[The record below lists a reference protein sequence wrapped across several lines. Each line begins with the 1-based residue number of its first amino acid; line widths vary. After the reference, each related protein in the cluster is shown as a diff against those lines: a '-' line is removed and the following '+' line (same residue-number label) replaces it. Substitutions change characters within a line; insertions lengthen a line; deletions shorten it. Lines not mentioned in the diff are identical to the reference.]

1 MDFLGFTLSVWA
13 ALAIGVFFIAMVI
26 GCTLDRHNS
35 NEGFKWFVF
44 VIGLIGVAAWHWGE
58 WSWSQLF
65 SAEVWK
71 PVLIYLAIGL
81 AYSVLEFF
89 VKVRK
94 EAKLWKAEWEK
105 FKAKDELPDEDHNP
119 NELIIKKSYSHSLE
133 FRFCKDHHYR
143 SLSRITDVKCITTDG
158 KDAVV
163 PVINRSEL
171 AQSVGCWTLFWPA
184 YAFSLILGDLL
195 TEVFKKFADV
205 IVALSSGLVRR
216 MFAKVFTP

>member
-35 NEGFKWFVF
+35 SEGFKWFVF
-44 VIGLIGVAAWHWGE
+44 VVGLIVVAAWHWGE
-58 WSWSQLF
+58 WSWSQIF

-71 PVLIYLAIGL
+71 PVLIYLGIGL

-94 EAKLWKAEWEK
+94 EAKIWKEKWGK
-105 FKAKDELPDEDHNP
+105 FKI
-119 NELIIKKSYSHSLE
+119 NEAESNEENRQMNIKSTHSLSLE
-133 FRFCKDHHYR
+133 ARFCKDHHGY
-143 SLSRITDVKCITTDG
+143 LNRITDVKCITTDG